1 LCAAADHGIVTASSI
16 IGAGRLCGRR
26 QMPDRGEAGGDS
38 RIFEREMMRFSTT
51 TLGGLVLVVSATPA
65 FAQETA
71 PPPAITVNG
80 TAALVSDYRFRGV
93 SQTDRNAAIQGSIT
107 VTHQSGV
114 YVSVWGSSVDDYVT
128 VAGTGHQEIDLI
140 GGYKKVVGGTTF
152 DIGALYYVYPKTH
165 PTGDM
170 SSSDFLE
177 PYADISHTFGP
188 LTSKVTVNY
197 AFKQK
202 ALTLDQGASG
212 VLRKRDNVYLAG
224 DFSAGIPKTPIGL
237 IAHVGHSFGPSWLA
251 TDSTGKKGY
260 TDWALGATATY
271 KVLTLGV
278 SYVDTD
284 ARFVTGGGRNVSKGG
299 VVASL
304 GVAF

>member
-1 LCAAADHGIVTASSI
+1 
-16 IGAGRLCGRR
+16 
-26 QMPDRGEAGGDS
+26 
-38 RIFEREMMRFSTT
+38 MRFSTT
-51 TLGGLVLVVSATPA
+51 TLGGLLLVVSATPA

-224 DFSAGIPKTPIGL
+224 DFSAGIPKTPLGL